1 MIVGARNSSAAN
13 NSASFQDSENHCCRL
28 PNLPRLLATA
38 TLMSENYWR
47 NQKKMEKEKKM
58 LVFSQFSQG
67 PSRLFRC
74 LFPLTIQI
82 CSRGKI
88 SFYTEFKIE
97 RNYATIEGNL
107 KSDKKV

>member
-1 MIVGARNSSAAN
+1 MVVGARNSSAAN

-28 PNLPRLLATA
+28 PNLPRLPATA

-58 LVFSQFSQG
+58 LVFSQFSQRT
-67 PSRLFRC
+67 SRLFRY

-82 CSRGKI
+82 CISKKI

-97 RNYATIEGNL
+97 RNYITIEGNL
-107 KSDKKV
+107 RIDEKV